1 MGTRHELVKL
11 DRLVPCKIEHGNRGE
26 KQQLLTTGRSTR
38 SGTSRYGGRGRGR
51 QGRRAVGL
59 PPLRVRGGSFATAA
73 GSACGHLLRDGG
85 GLLLRVG
92 GGLGAGSSF
101 ATTATA
107 EWIDLN
113 E

>member
-1 MGTRHELVKL
+1 
-11 DRLVPCKIEHGNRGE
+11 
-26 KQQLLTTGRSTR
+26 
-38 SGTSRYGGRGRGR
+38 
-51 QGRRAVGL
+51 VGL

-73 GSACGHLLRDGG
+73 GSACGHLLRDGGGLLLRDGGGLLLRDGG